1 MSAPTAGTCHD
12 ELVVRF
18 AGVSVRRRGIPVL
31 DDISWQVGRRER
43 WVVLGPNGSGK
54 TTMLH
59 LAGARM
65 LPTCGTAEVLGHRL
79 GRVDLRTLRT
89 RVAFVSGALMRELR
103 PSLVARE
110 VVVTGRHGALEPWWF
125 RYTDEDF
132 AEADRLLDAAG
143 IGQAAAR
150 PFGVLSEGERQHVL
164 ICRALMGRPA
174 LLLFDEP
181 AAGLD
186 LGARERL
193 VSRLG
198 GLAADPD
205 APPLVLVTHHAEEVP
220 PGFTHAA
227 LLRKG
232 VLLAAGPIEEVL
244 TGSAVSDCFGVSV
257 SVGREAGRWWV
268 RASGE
273 G

>member
-1 MSAPTAGTCHD
+1 MAPGRLRP
-12 ELVVRF
+12 ELAVRF
-18 AGVSVRRRGIPVL
+18 AGVSVRRRGNPVL
-31 DDISWQVGRRER
+31 DDISWQVGAHER

-59 LAGARM
+59 IAGARM

-79 GRVDLRTLRT
+79 GQVDLRTLRT
-89 RVAFVSGALMRELR
+89 RVAFVSGSLMRELR
-103 PSLVARE
+103 PGMVARE
-110 VVVTGRHGALEPWWF
+110 VVVTGRHGVLDPWWY

-143 IGQAAAR
+143 MAQAVER
-150 PFGVLSEGERQHVL
+150 PFGVLSEGERQQVL
-164 ICRALMGRPA
+164 ICRALMGRPE

-198 GLAADPD
+198 GLAADPH
-205 APPLVLVTHHAEEVP
+205 APALVLVTHHAEEVP

-232 VLLAAGPIEEVL
+232 VLLAAGPIEEVF
-244 TGSAVSDCFGVSV
+244 TASAVSDCFGVSL
-257 SVGREAGRWWV
+257 SVGHEAGRWSV
-268 RASGE
+268 RATG
-273 G
+273 